1 VSECT
6 LCGLATP
13 SPPHSDPEVDGAYCC
28 RGCLEVARTLDDPA
42 ETDAETAVDDGPD
55 PAAAEGAET
64 FLDVEGMH
72 CATCESFVESVSTD
86 AEGVRAAE
94 ANYST
99 GTMRVVYDADETDPD
114 DVATAATVYG
124 YRAER
129 TGRDRTADGDHVTLG
144 RLLVGVLFGMLTMM
158 WYLLFLYPIYLGV
171 APSSLPIDLS
181 GPAGAYV
188 FANAWLSATVVLG
201 YTGYPLL
208 RGAVVSLR
216 VGEPNMDLLV
226 AIAATTAYVYSTAAA
241 LLGST
246 EVYFDI
252 TVVVVLA
259 VTVGDYYQERVR
271 RRATERLTA
280 IAEERAD
287 TARRRTADGT
297 ERVDRSALRGGD
309 ELVVREGERVP
320 ADGTV
325 LEGSAAVDESLI
337 TGESVPVSKAPG
349 DEVVGGGTVTDGGL
363 VVRAAEG
370 ATSTA
375 DRLVETLWSVQ
386 STAGSTQ
393 RLVDRVAAV
402 FVPLVFLLA
411 VATTAGHLFAGAGTT
426 GTLLTGLTVLVV
438 SCPCALGL
446 ATPLAVAAGVRD
458 ALAAGVVIASG
469 DVLETAPDVDAVALD
484 KTGTL
489 TTGEMT
495 VRSVVGDEDALGYA
509 ATVEQF
515 GAHPV
520 ADAIVEAGTPREG
533 AVEDVETR
541 PGEGIAATVDG
552 RRVVVGAASLFAAR
566 GWTVPEDLAE
576 RYDGAA
582 DGAVPSYVGWDGSVR
597 GVVVVG
603 DEFREGWERTVS
615 RVAEDRRVVA
625 LTGDDAAAASP
636 LSEHPGVDEVFA
648 EVPPEAKS
656 SVVER
661 LRAEGTVAMVGD
673 GSNDAPALAAADVG
687 VAMERGTQLATDAAD
702 VVLTRD
708 SLSALPT
715 VFETTVGTRRR
726 IRENLGW
733 AFLYNAVAVPLA
745 VAGALNPLFAAIA
758 MATSSLLVVGN
769 STRAVASSGGQ

>member
-1 VSECT
+1 MSECT

-13 SPPHSDPEVDGAYCC
+13 SPPHTDPEVDGAYCC
-28 RGCLEVARTLDDPA
+28 RGCLEVARSLDDPA
-42 ETDAETAVDDGPD
+42 ETDAETAVDDTPD
-55 PAAAEGAET
+55 PAAVDGAET

-72 CATCESFVESVSTD
+72 CATCESFVETVSTD
-86 AEGVRAAE
+86 ADGVRAAE

-99 GTMRVVYDADETDPD
+99 GTMRVVYDPDETDPD
-114 DVATAATVYG
+114 DVATAATGYG

-129 TGRDRTADGDHVTLG
+129 TGRDQATDGDNVTVG
-144 RLLVGVLFGMLTMM
+144 RLLVGGLFGMLTMM

-188 FANAWLSATVVLG
+188 FANAWLSATVVLA

-252 TVVVVLA
+252 TVVVVMA

-271 RRATERLTA
+271 QRATERLTA

-287 TARRRTADGT
+287 TARRRTAAGT
-297 ERVDRSALRGGD
+297 ERVDRSAIQGGD

-320 ADGTV
+320 VDGV
-325 LEGSAAVDESLI
+325 VVEGSAAVDESLI
-337 TGESVPVSKAPG
+337 TGESVPVAKEPD
-349 DEVVGGGTVTDGGL
+349 DEVVGGGTVVDGGL
-363 VVRAAEG
+363 VVQAGVE

-375 DRLVETLWSVQ
+375 DRLVETLWTVQ
-386 STAGSTQ
+386 STAGGTQ
-393 RLVDRVAAV
+393 RLVDRIAAV

-411 VATTAGHLFAGAGTT
+411 VVTTAGHLFAGAGST
-426 GTLLTGLTVLVV
+426 GALLTGLTVLVV

-446 ATPLAVAAGVRD
+446 ATPMAVAAGVRD

-469 DVLETAPDVDAVALD
+469 DVLETAPDVDVVALD

-495 VRSVVGDEDALGYA
+495 VRSVDGDEDALAYA

-515 GAHPV
+515 GSHPV
-520 ADAIVEAGTPREG
+520 ADAIVAAGTPREG
-533 AVEDVETR
+533 AVEDVETH

-552 RRVVVGAASLFAAR
+552 RRVVVGAPSLFSAR
-566 GWTVPEDLAE
+566 GWTVPEHLAE
-576 RYDGAA
+576 RYESAG
-582 DGAVPSYVGWDGSVR
+582 DGAVPSYVGWDGAVR

-603 DEFREGWERTVS
+603 DEFREGWEQTVS
-615 RVAEDRRVVA
+615 QVASGRRVVV
-625 LTGDDAAAASP
+625 LTGDDPAAAGPPA
-636 LSEHPGVDEVFA
+636 EHPAVDEVFA

-661 LRAEGTVAMVGD
+661 LRADGTVAMVGD

-687 VAMERGTQLATDAAD
+687 VAMESGTRLATDAAD
-702 VVLTRD
+702 VVLTQD

-733 AFLYNAVAVPLA
+733 AFCYNALAVPLA
-745 VAGALNPLFAAIA
+745 VAGALNPLLAAIA
-758 MATSSLLVVGN
+758 MATSSLLVVTN
-769 STRAVASSGGQ
+769 SARPVAGGDAQ